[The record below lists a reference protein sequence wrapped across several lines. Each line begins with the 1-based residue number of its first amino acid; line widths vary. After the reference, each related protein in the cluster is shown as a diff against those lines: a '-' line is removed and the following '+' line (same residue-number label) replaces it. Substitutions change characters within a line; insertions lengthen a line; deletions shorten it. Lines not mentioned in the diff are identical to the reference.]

1 MSNKTQV
8 YTRSQCNNSTTN
20 WLCSECLA
28 QIFPFN
34 HLDDASLDL
43 VIFENIYGTVNFDAD
58 RLENLCFNPLDYLH
72 RASDRIDLGPD
83 CSFLKENSSSCDYFF
98 EGQLNELL
106 VTKDDLV
113 LSILHL
119 NARSLYGNFGKFNP
133 FAPEPPV
140 TARADPLLFYPL

>member
-1 MSNKTQV
+1 M
-8 YTRSQCNNSTTN
+8 
-20 WLCSECLA
+20 
-28 QIFPFN
+28 
-34 HLDDASLDL
+34 
-43 VIFENIYGTVNFDAD
+43 
-58 RLENLCFNPLDYLH
+58 FNPLDYLH

-106 VTKDDLV
+106 VTKDDLD
-113 LSILHL
+113 LSILRL

-140 TARADPLLFYPL
+140 TARALSDVISFNGQGQLCTLTCVG